1 MKGTDRDR
9 TLALAGIFQAC
20 ALVKQIAHKGMVDT
34 ALLETSLD
42 TLFVQSPADT
52 ADVFGGV
59 AGVEHGLRRLHEQLG
74 SRQADMELTG
84 YAIGVIVL
92 ERKLAKDSGRMAK
105 LHEGLEIAERQKE
118 MFGLTHENTVANLA
132 GIYSDQVSTLTP
144 RIMVRGSHGYL
155 EQTSN
160 ANRIRAL
167 LLAAI
172 RCAVLW
178 RQVGGSRWKLVFGRK
193 RLVASATNL
202 LDSL

>member
-9 TLALAGIFQAC
+9 ALALAGIFQAC
-20 ALVKQIAHKGMVDT
+20 ALVKAIAHKGMVDT
-34 ALLETSLD
+34 DRLAATLD
-42 TLFVQSPADT
+42 TLFVQSPHDT

-59 AGVEHGLRRLHEQLG
+59 GGVEYGLRRLYEQLG
-74 SRQADMELTG
+74 SRQADMELTQ
-84 YAIGVIVL
+84 YVIGVLVL
-92 ERKLAKDSGRMAK
+92 ERKLSKDDKRLGS
-105 LHEGLEIAERQKE
+105 LHEGLEQAERQKE
-118 MFGLTHENTVANLA
+118 MFGLIHENTVANLA
-132 GIYSDQVSTLTP
+132 GIYGDVISTLTP
-144 RIMVRGSHGYL
+144 RIMVQGSNDYL
-155 EQTSN
+155 QQAHN

-193 RLVASATNL
+193 RLVNSATTL